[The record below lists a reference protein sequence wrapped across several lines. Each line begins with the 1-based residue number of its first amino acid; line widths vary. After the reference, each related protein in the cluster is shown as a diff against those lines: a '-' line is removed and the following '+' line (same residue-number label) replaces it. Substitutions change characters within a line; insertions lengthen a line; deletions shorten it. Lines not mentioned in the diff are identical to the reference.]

1 MAHKRVE
8 FRGFVEVPDAF
19 DVDLGWIVELAKARG
34 EVTSVADKITHK
46 DSGETT
52 ITRTLTLTLDA
63 TSTKLGKASEPS
75 GPLDTELAGQTTI
88 E

>member
-19 DVDLGWIVELAKARG
+19 DVDLGWIVELTKARG

-52 ITRTLTLTLDA
+52 VTRTLTLTLDA
-63 TSTKLGKASEPS
+63 TATKLGKATEPS
-75 GPLDTELAGQTTI
+75 GPLDTELEGQQRI